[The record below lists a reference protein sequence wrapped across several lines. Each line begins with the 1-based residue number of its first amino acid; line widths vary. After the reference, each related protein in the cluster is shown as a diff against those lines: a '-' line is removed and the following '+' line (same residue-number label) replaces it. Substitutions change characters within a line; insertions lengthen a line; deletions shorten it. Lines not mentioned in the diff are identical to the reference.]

1 VTASFVL
8 ALTVVLV
15 ATLTA
20 AATTVRTV
28 SRIWL
33 RHWVERRLSGSA
45 SVAALY
51 LERPQRLILVA
62 GTAIAVTVFVAGV
75 VLGASAGHSALG
87 RARAVILYALSL
99 FAFGQ
104 LIPRVIARRWST
116 SLLPVLLPVLAVFD
130 VLFRPLLALVRRLT
144 GERPHA
150 LQAAGDDTAGL
161 EELLREGELEGLG
174 DREEIAI
181 ISGVVQFRD
190 KVVRDVMT
198 PRERVFA
205 IDEALPAEEK
215 AQRIA
220 VAGYSRVPVFRGSLD
235 HVIGMIHAFD
245 VLRGPV
251 EDSGEPTLA
260 VREVATTGPAV
271 PCHDLLFR
279 MRRER
284 QHLAVVQENGKTL
297 GIVTLEDLLEELVG
311 DIRDEHD
318 EPMALAARGVPGGR
332 GTAAAAGAE
341 TVRRA

>member
-1 VTASFVL
+1 MTPALVL
-8 ALTVVLV
+8 ALTVLLV

-75 VLGASAGHSALG
+75 LLGASAGHNALG
-87 RARAVILYALSL
+87 RARAVMLYALAL
-99 FAFGQ
+99 FTFGQ
-104 LIPRVIARRWST
+104 LIPRVVARRWSA
-116 SLLPVLLPVLAVFD
+116 SLLPVLLPVLRVFD

-144 GERPHA
+144 GERPHG

-161 EELLREGELEGLG
+161 EELLREGELEGVG
-174 DREEIAI
+174 GREEIAI

-205 IDEALPAEEK
+205 IDDALPADEK
-215 AQRIA
+215 ARRIA
-220 VAGYSRVPVFRGSLD
+220 AAGYSRVPVFRVSLD
-235 HVIGMIHAFD
+235 QIVGMLHAFD
-245 VLRGPV
+245 VLRRPN
-251 EDSGEPTLA
+251 EDSEEPALPL
-260 VREVATTGPAV
+260 RDVAATGPTV

-284 QHLAVVQENGKTL
+284 QHLAVVQENGITL
-297 GIVTLEDLLEELVG
+297 GVVTLEDLLEELVG

-318 EPMALAARGVPGGR
+318 EPMAGVAARGGNG
-332 GTAAAAGAE
+332 AGS
-341 TVRRA
+341 RRAQTIRRA